1 MENNDNQGSY
11 LQSEPQWIC
20 PDCETVNSG
29 DNCTVCGCPRPQKKR
44 DYGAQETAAEQGSY
58 HVISGNTPLGRTGN
72 FFQAT

>member
-44 DYGAQETAAEQGSY
+44 DYGAQENRAGTM
-58 HVISGNTPLGRTGN
+58 
-72 FFQAT
+72 